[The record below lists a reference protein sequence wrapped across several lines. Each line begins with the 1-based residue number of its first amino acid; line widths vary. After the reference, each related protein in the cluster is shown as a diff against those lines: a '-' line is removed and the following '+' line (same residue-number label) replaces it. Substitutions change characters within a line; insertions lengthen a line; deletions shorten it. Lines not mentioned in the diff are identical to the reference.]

1 MTPQEKLQMAVPAV
15 AVSNANPSHQ
25 STGLHS
31 AETPSSIHF
40 NARSQEITMSAVD
53 AVLPAQDIS
62 IEKWQTPKSRT
73 GNLGSLREEKSYE
86 YNGGTA
92 ATAETEEQQ
101 KRHKAKQDTM
111 FRLNTKRMSYKGFEF
126 GDFGFMTTDFDQ
138 LSRGHTQF
146 GITLR
151 SLHIDSVHSMFTMY
165 LVDAQMGQSGDAP
178 SDAERHCHHSKVML
192 HQFVSDVHF
201 TILYV

>member
-86 YNGGTA
+86 YNGGTT

-151 SLHIDSVHSMFTMY
+151 SLHIDSVITISRKS
-165 LVDAQMGQSGDAP
+165 LLWISP
-178 SDAERHCHHSKVML
+178 CILCSDRWVNQVLHHPMQNGIVI
-192 HQFVSDVHF
+192 
-201 TILYV
+201 TARYCLYFC